1 MSEKHTPM
9 YPDIHPET
17 IAADYTAHM
26 HALTDESLYA
36 KSDIAVQLAWRDVE
50 IRRLAEQRDELLETS
65 IHLKEVCNRPSAAR
79 TRAEAWRALDV
90 AISKATGQ
98 KGENL

>member
-9 YPDIHPET
+9 YPDIHPKT

-50 IRRLAEQRDELLETS
+50 IRRLAEQRDELLEALCKCRDMVGHPDN
-65 IHLKEVCNRPSAAR
+65 IAMID
-79 TRAEAWRALDV
+79 EAIA
-90 AISKATGQ
+90 KATGQ
-98 KGENL
+98 KGGFA